1 MKPVL
6 PPLPTSVV
14 GSYSMPEWLKR
25 AKNDYLQRR
34 VSRHD
39 LDEMHDAVRKGAIK
53 DQEVAG
59 VDVLSDGEL
68 QRDNM
73 IDYFAERLPG
83 VQIDLGS
90 KRFYYDYYDSAV
102 RSKLATGSLGLVED
116 ARILRRFTDRRTK
129 VTISGF
135 SELGSATCGLMC
147 KDPSWP
153 ICSASPTTTSPLA
166 NVARTVAPM
175 VEHRWP

>member
-1 MKPVL
+1 MTMPSPVL

-14 GSYSMPEWLKR
+14 GSYSMPEWLQS

-39 LDEMHDAVRKGAIK
+39 LDEMYDAVRKSAIK

-59 VDVLSDGEL
+59 VDIISDGEL

-83 VQIDLGS
+83 VQIDHAS
-90 KRFYYDYYDSAV
+90 KKFYYDFFDSVV
-102 RSKLATGSLGLVED
+102 RGKLPMASLGLVED
-116 ARILRRFTDRRTK
+116 YKFLAAFTDRAAKLCITGPR
-129 VTISGF
+129 
-135 SELGSATCGLMC
+135 
-147 KDPSWP
+147 
-153 ICSASPTTTSPLA
+153 
-166 NVARTVAPM
+166 
-175 VEHRWP
+175 

>member
-1 MKPVL
+1 MTDTLIFCQTTV
-6 PPLPTSVV
+6 T

-39 LDEMHDAVRKGAIK
+39 LDDMHDAVRKSAIK

-59 VDVLSDGEL
+59 VDIISDGEV

-83 VQIDLGS
+83 VQVDLGS
-90 KRFYYDYYDSAV
+90 KRFYYDYYDSVV
-102 RSKLATGSLGLVED
+102 RSKLATGSLGLVDD
-116 ARILRRFTDRRTK
+116 AQLSQALYR
-129 VTISGF
+129 
-135 SELGSATCGLMC
+135 
-147 KDPSWP
+147 
-153 ICSASPTTTSPLA
+153 SASEGDDVRAAYAGEADPESALP
-166 NVARTVAPM
+166 VRGGVRARSRASA
-175 VEHRWP
+175 

>member
-1 MKPVL
+1 MTMPSPVL

-14 GSYSMPEWLKR
+14 GSYSMPEWLQR

-39 LDEMHDAVRKGAIK
+39 LDEMYDAVRKSAIK

-59 VDVLSDGEL
+59 VDIISDGEL

-83 VQIDLGS
+83 VQIDSGS

-102 RSKLATGSLGLVED
+102 RSKLATGSLGLVGQLSVPVSNDPGGEGPGD
-116 ARILRRFTDRRTK
+116 LTRVRPARRRGPAAVRPVQGAFHRR
-129 VTISGF
+129 
-135 SELGSATCGLMC
+135 
-147 KDPSWP
+147 
-153 ICSASPTTTSPLA
+153 
-166 NVARTVAPM
+166 ARR
-175 VEHRWP
+175 H